1 MLIESRLWIAGVVQ
15 QCRDR
20 SLADRLLRQVRACAQ
35 SVSQVLVCVD
45 GWGAYPKAIVRAFR
59 EKVKM
64 TSGKGR
70 CSLQVWPQL
79 LIGQVIK
86 KQRKHRTVEVKRTL
100 ATRERSQL
108 YEPACTTQEGA
119 RKSTPPS
126 LNASRRR
133 CANAWPLSPD
143 PPMPACQS
151 ALGGRAVGH
160 VSDWMH
166 LQSVLDPSA
175 VGSHSSH
182 GSGSDRSCLE
192 GQRGPLLQG
201 GPRPFRATQTL

>member
-1 MLIESRLWIAGVVQ
+1 MWMGLALLIESRLWIAGVVQ

-86 KQRKHRTVEVKRTL
+86 KQRKHRTIEVKRTL

-126 LNASRRR
+126 LNASMRR
-133 CANAWPLSPD
+133 CAKAWLRSPGARG
-143 PPMPACQS
+143 MPVSVWRLRHSECGERLTDRREWMTA
-151 ALGGRAVGH
+151 RAE
-160 VSDWMH
+160 D
-166 LQSVLDPSA
+166 
-175 VGSHSSH
+175 
-182 GSGSDRSCLE
+182 
-192 GQRGPLLQG
+192 GPLDVAVLRLVDGLQCG
-201 GPRPFRATQTL
+201 